1 MRLAGDRAALNA
13 VLVPAIVD
21 ELIVAAS
28 PSMPDTAIS
37 VTTSE
42 YTGRGRPEEAK
53 SYASSCSVF
62 NPDTTALLLKVKG
75 LKYHKLDDGVEPN
88 AGQTYCR
95 SVWKPDVTFL
105 VESQLPEVLIH
116 DDTPK
121 VHQIIDLVAHKKPN
135 LRVAELDMAST
146 DDIKAPKVWFN
157 GGDQSAR
164 GAYTELLFCSNNAKC
179 LLDAQAQYQG
189 ERSCSFG
196 LSYVTKADFIAP
208 EAPFDLV
215 FLTVAVN
222 TVDTLSQAINGA
234 MI

>member
-1 MRLAGDRAALNA
+1 MDGCFQTLTPSLWAGDRAALNA

-53 SYASSCSVF
+53 SYASSCLVF

-146 DDIKAPKVWFN
+146 DDIKAPKTGSKTWH
-157 GGDQSAR
+157 
-164 GAYTELLFCSNNAKC
+164 
-179 LLDAQAQYQG
+179 
-189 ERSCSFG
+189 
-196 LSYVTKADFIAP
+196 
-208 EAPFDLV
+208 
-215 FLTVAVN
+215 
-222 TVDTLSQAINGA
+222 
-234 MI
+234 